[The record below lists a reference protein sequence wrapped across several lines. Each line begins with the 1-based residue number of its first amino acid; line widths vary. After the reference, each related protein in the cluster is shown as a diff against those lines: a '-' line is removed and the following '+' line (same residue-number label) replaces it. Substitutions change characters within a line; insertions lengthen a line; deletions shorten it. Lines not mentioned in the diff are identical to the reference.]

1 MRISHTTIAKLYNLA
16 MLHVHG
22 FNARVKQK
30 YGCRVAELTEEQA
43 NEIIKAYDHTRSPT
57 DIPGGEEGTSESDRA

>member
-1 MRISHTTIAKLYNLA
+1 MRIHYTTIAKLYNLA
-16 MLHVHG
+16 MLHVHE

-43 NEIIKAYDHTRSPT
+43 NEIIQAYDNSKSPT
-57 DIPGGEEGTSESDRA
+57 DIPSSTESASEPST